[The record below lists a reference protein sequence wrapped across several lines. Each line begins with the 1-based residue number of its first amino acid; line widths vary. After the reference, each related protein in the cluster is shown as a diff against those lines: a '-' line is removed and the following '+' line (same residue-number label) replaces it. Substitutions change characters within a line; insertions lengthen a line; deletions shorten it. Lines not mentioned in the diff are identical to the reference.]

1 MKDGLGNELAIG
13 DAVHVKIGN
22 EWVLANIV
30 KVQNGGI
37 AVTGVPKNR
46 NDQVG
51 ITPDALILQLGVAF
65 TNQPGTPQPF
75 ALKVLTQ
82 AKVDLIVE
90 SATKM

>member
-1 MKDGLGNELAIG
+1 VYEMNIVYETWD
-13 DAVHVKIGN
+13 GN

-51 ITPDALILQLGVAF
+51 ITPDALILQLGVAY
-65 TNQPGTPQPF
+65 TSQPGTPQVSVF
-75 ALKVLTQ
+75 KLSTQ